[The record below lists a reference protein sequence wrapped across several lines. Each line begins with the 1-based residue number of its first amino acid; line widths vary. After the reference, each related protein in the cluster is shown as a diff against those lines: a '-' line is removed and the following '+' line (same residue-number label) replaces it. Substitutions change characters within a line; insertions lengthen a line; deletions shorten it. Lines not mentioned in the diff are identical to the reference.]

1 MRILITSSRMPF
13 ALDAIRKLGERG
25 HQVFASDSYE
35 ASPGGHSRYLT
46 GHSTTASPSG
56 DPEQFAADV
65 EQIARENEIEL
76 VLPMFEEVFY
86 LAAQHERISAVT
98 RLYAPPFRTL
108 AQVHDK
114 GTFQELCDRLE
125 LRTPHTVLC
134 HSHKELSEGI
144 ARFPRYF
151 ARAAFSRGGVGLL
164 TNTGPLAGHLS
175 PADCEPTEANP
186 WLVQEFV
193 EGPMHCTYSALHGER
208 VASHMSYRAPRQWE
222 HSTGIQF
229 LSVDPT
235 DTLPTVE
242 KLGTEL
248 DWDGQMSLDFIE
260 TDEGLVMIECNPAAF
275 VPRPGALRAA
285 RSQRAR
291 AALRRDVGRDHL
303 GRPAGPGP
311 AGRGRGLPGQAHWG
325 ASGGLIGAAARMAA
339 MDRSVLWR
347 AAVAQLAA
355 VATLSLFLALVLPD
369 SFFDDWG
376 WLSGPPGWLA
386 CAGLTAWVLKLE
398 VRSVLLGALL
408 AGIPSALAVL
418 AGVHWLGVAIAVA
431 AFATWCA
438 WLARRPEGVL
448 WT

>member
-25 HQVFASDSYE
+25 HEVFASDSYE
-35 ASPGGHSRYLT
+35 ASPGSHSRYLT
-46 GHSTTASPSG
+46 SHRTTASPSG

-65 EQIARENEIEL
+65 ERIAKENEIEL

-114 GTFQELCDRLE
+114 GTFQELCVRLE
-125 LRTPHTVLC
+125 IRTPHTVLC
-134 HSHKELSEGI
+134 HSHDELSEGI
-144 ARFPRYF
+144 ERFPRYF

-193 EGPMHCTYSALHGER
+193 EGPMHCTYSALHGGR

-229 LSVDPT
+229 LSIDPT

-248 DWDGQMSLDFIE
+248 GWDGQMSLDFIE
-260 TDEGLVMIECNPAAF
+260 TDEGLVMIECNP
-275 VPRPGALRAA
+275 RPTDGVLLMTAEELERGLLAPTEET
-285 RSQRAR
+285 
-291 AALRRDVGRDHL
+291 LLV
-303 GRPAGPGP
+303 P
-311 AGRGRGLPGQAHWG
+311 AGRREQLDFA
-325 ASGGLIGAAARMAA
+325 
-339 MDRSVLWR
+339 VL
-347 AAVAQLAA
+347 AQLFKEPLREAPRTIHDLTKVHGTDHDWHDA
-355 VATLSLFLALVLPD
+355 LPKLYSFLALARFERLSLSERKQLFVAMSDGITWDGQPIPGLPAED
-369 SFFDDWG
+369 ADY
-376 WLSGPPGWLA
+376 LA
-386 CAGLTAWVLKLE
+386 KLTGEPQAG
-398 VRSVLLGALL
+398 
-408 AGIPSALAVL
+408 
-418 AGVHWLGVAIAVA
+418 
-431 AFATWCA
+431 
-438 WLARRPEGVL
+438 
-448 WT
+448 